1 MKRKIFFR
9 ADAGAQIG
17 YGHFTRTLALAEML
31 KDNFNCTYYTSEPT
45 EYQIG
50 EMSKVCH
57 HIALNEET
65 KFEDF
70 LEYLS
75 GDEVVV
81 LDNYFFGTDY
91 QLAIKSKGS
100 KLVCIDDLHD
110 KHYVADIVI
119 NQSATDESI
128 FSVESYTRLLL
139 GPDYLLLRA
148 PFLLPP
154 ARIKRNNDMVICLGG
169 ADPCHITDKIVSCL
183 LKMNVPYNIVCILG
197 DKVFISEDN
206 KVKVEIR
213 RNLSSAEMAEVFDRS
228 ACALVSASMVS
239 IEALSRGVPLIA
251 GYYVDNQEEHYNRLV
266 SEGLAAGVGFWP
278 EVSESDIINALT
290 GIRKLQP
297 CHMVTSGIAKRY
309 QSIFASLC
317 SE

>member
-1 MKRKIFFR
+1 MIQNIFFR
-9 ADAGAQIG
+9 ADASAQIG

-31 KDNFNCTYYTSEPT
+31 KDNFNCTFFTSEPT

-50 EMSKVCH
+50 EMSKVCQ

-65 KFEDF
+65 KFEVF
-70 LEYLS
+70 LTYLT
-75 GDEVVV
+75 GNEVVV

-100 KLVCIDDLHD
+100 KLVCIDDLRD

-148 PFLLPP
+148 PFRLPP
-154 ARIKRNNDMVICLGG
+154 ARSKRNNDLVICLGG
-169 ADPCHITDKIVSCL
+169 ADPYHITDKIVSCL
-183 LKMNVPYNIVCILG
+183 LKMNVSFNIVCILG
-197 DKVFISEDN
+197 DKVSISEDN
-206 KVKVEIR
+206 KVNVEIR
-213 RNLSSAEMAEVFDRS
+213 RNLSAAEMAEVFDRS
-228 ACALVSASMVS
+228 ACALVSASTVS

-266 SEGLAAGVGFWP
+266 SEGQAAGVGFWP
-278 EVSESDIINALT
+278 DVSESDIIKALT
-290 GIRKLQP
+290 DIKKLQP
-297 CHMVTSGIAKRY
+297 CHMNTSGIEKRY
-309 QSIFASLC
+309 QNIFASIC
-317 SE
+317 SN